1 MADLVRTATPA
12 DVDDVVRIAAAGFHD
27 DPVMS
32 WALPDPA
39 SRATR
44 LATMFAMPAGDMVGG
59 GTGTVHL
66 CDGASV
72 ALWRDPSY
80 EHGARGPAAAVDD
93 EAAAAFA
100 VFEPGELE
108 RLAVLSA
115 AMEESHPHEPHW
127 YLNILAT
134 VPARQGRGLG
144 ARVLAPVLARCDT
157 EGVRAYLE
165 STNPRNHGFYH
176 RLGFVDAGEIALAG
190 GPSLMAMWRDPR
202 P

>member
-1 MADLVRTATPA
+1 MDEPVRPATAGDIA
-12 DVDDVVRIAAAGFHD
+12 EVVRIAVAGFHD

-39 SRATR
+39 TRAAR
-44 LATMFAMPAGDMVGG
+44 LTTVFAMPAGDMLGG

-66 CDGASV
+66 CDRASV

-80 EHGARGPAAAVDD
+80 EHGTRGPGAVDD
-93 EAAAAFA
+93 EAAAAFG

-108 RLAVLSA
+108 RLAVLGA

-134 VPARQGRGLG
+134 VPARQGQGIG
-144 ARVLAPVLARCDT
+144 ARVLAPVLERCDAD
-157 EGVRAYLE
+157 GVRAYLE
-165 STNPRNHGFYH
+165 STNPRNHAFYH

-190 GPSLMAMWRDPR
+190 GPSLLAMWRDPR